1 MLAAAAAATGTDAS
15 SAAVP
20 ARAQGVPHKQL
31 NPERLWLLKM
41 YGRVYLAHADAA
53 ASRLELYRFYTDTII
68 LEHVLDLFSPE
79 VGLSVVDNTL
89 VVHHP
94 ATAVS
99 VLFDVALGQQK
110 PLANPLPLRRLQ
122 LLPPDLAAAAA
133 TELQQQ
139 QQAVQASG
147 AAAAAASDSASSSS
161 GSAHG
166 SEAAVEGV
174 PAAVGG
180 VRVSSISRTRAG
192 YRRTLITVP
201 PANGSSAAAA
211 TAAAPAAAAAVYESS
226 EVLEEQG
233 WVFYPPNIILDK
245 SDKTVG
251 RLQLDLQV
259 GRTEALHTLLGSGVW
274 GLGSG
279 VWDSGSGVKGR
290 KNST

>member
-1 MLAAAAAATGTDAS
+1 VNSTLQVA
-15 SAAVP
+15 
-20 ARAQGVPHKQL
+20 
-31 NPERLWLLKM
+31 
-41 YGRVYLAHADAA
+41 
-53 ASRLELYRFYTDTII
+53 
-68 LEHVLDLFSPE
+68 
-79 VGLSVVDNTL
+79 LSVVDNTL

-139 QQAVQASG
+139 QQQQVQASRVT
-147 AAAAAASDSASSSS
+147 AAASDSASSSS

-166 SEAAVEGV
+166 SEAAGEGV
-174 PAAVGG
+174 AAATEAL
-180 VRVSSISRTRAG
+180 RVSSISRTRAG
-192 YRRTLITVP
+192 YRRTLISVP

-211 TAAAPAAAAAVYESS
+211 ATAAAAAAAVYESS

-233 WVFYPPNIILDK
+233 WVFSPPNIVLDK
-245 SDKTVG
+245 SDKAVG

-259 GRTEALHTLLGSGVW
+259 GQTAVHRPAEFGSALC
-274 GLGSG
+274 
-279 VWDSGSGVKGR
+279 
-290 KNST
+290 